1 MNDVPA
7 LDQLMGAYFHQDW
20 DMDGDEWDVVALFI
34 KDEPEL
40 AMKLPAEVRTTLAAY
55 PEEADLKGF
64 ILTDLGGCFAA
75 DWDGGTYR
83 EWLTQIAD
91 RVRAA
96 TA

>member
-20 DMDGDEWDVVALFI
+20 DSDGDEWDVLELFRS
-34 KDEPEL
+34 DEPVL
-40 AMKLPAEVRTTLAAY
+40 AAKLPVEIERTLAAY
-55 PEEADLKGF
+55 PDETRLKSF
-64 ILTDLGGCFAA
+64 ILDELGGCFAA

-96 TA
+96 TT

>member
-40 AMKLPAEVRTTLAAY
+40 AIEVPAEVEATLAAH
-55 PEEADLKGF
+55 PEEADLKAF
-64 ILTDLGGCFAA
+64 ILDGLGGCFAA
-75 DWDGGTYR
+75 DRDGGTYR

-96 TA
+96 T

>member
-1 MNDVPA
+1 VSDVPG

-20 DMDGDEWDVVALFI
+20 DMDGDEWDVLALFI
-34 KDEPEL
+34 KDEPDL
-40 AMKLPAEVRTTLAAY
+40 AASMPAEIERTLATY
-55 PEEADLKGF
+55 PGESDVKAFFVDE
-64 ILTDLGGCFAA
+64 LGGCFAA

-83 EWLTQIAD
+83 EWLTQIAA